1 MSPAFVFVSF
11 FFFVLIGAP
20 IAIAL
25 GLTGAMSTWFSGIPM
40 VLIPTRFFSSLDNFS
55 LLAAPFY
62 IFAGELMNRGGITET
77 LITAAAKVTR
87 TIRGGAAY
95 ANILAS
101 VFFAGISGTA
111 IADTAA
117 LGKIFI
123 NGMPKQGYSR
133 EFSAAVTVASSMI
146 GPIIPPSVIMIVY
159 ASVAQVSI
167 IKLFIAGIVPGLLLG
182 LACAVVV
189 FITGVTKGLPKGEI
203 KVVEKTGGKLAFES
217 LLVFS
222 IPLFIVF
229 GTLSGAFTA
238 TEAGGV
244 ACVYAMLLGI
254 FLLKTLNGRSI
265 FDALKHSMRTTSVL
279 YLVIAGASVL
289 SYTLTVTGAIGEIRG
304 LTSFFS
310 NDPTTFL
317 LFILGVLLIAGFFL
331 EPGVQVLLLAPI
343 FLPLSR
349 ALGIDEMQFAMVFL
363 LSGTISLITPPVGI
377 CLFVAAQIGQIPIG
391 RMFIAVLPFLI
402 AQIIA
407 IGLLIFLPSLS
418 TFLPN
423 LVE

>member
-1 MSPAFVFVSF
+1 MSPSSVFACF
-11 FFFVLIGAP
+11 FFLVLVGAP

-25 GLTGAMSTWFSGIPM
+25 GLTGAAAAYFAGFPM

-62 IFAGELMNRGGITET
+62 IFAGEVMNRGGITET
-77 LITAAAKVTR
+77 LITFAAKVTR
-87 TIRGGAAY
+87 WVSGGAAY

-101 VFFAGISGTA
+101 IFFAGISGTA

-123 NGMPKQGYSR
+123 NGMPKQGYTR

-182 LACAVVV
+182 FACGVVV
-189 FITGVTKGLPKGEI
+189 FITAIRKGLPKGEI
-203 KVVEKTGGKLAFES
+203 QAVEKSGGRLAFES
-217 LLVFS
+217 ALVFS
-222 IPLFIVF
+222 IPLFIVV

-238 TEAGGV
+238 TEAGGI
-244 ACVYAMLLGI
+244 ACVYALLI
-254 FLLKTLNGRSI
+254 ARFILRTLSNGNLI
-265 FDALKHSMRTTSVL
+265 GALKASIRTTSSL

-289 SYTLTVTGAIGEIRG
+289 SYVLTVTGAVAGVRD
-304 LTSFFS
+304 LTAIFS
-310 NDPTTFL
+310 DNPTTFL
-317 LFILGVLLIAGFFL
+317 FFVFAVLMVAGFFL

-343 FLPLSR
+343 FLPISR
-349 ALGIDEMQFAMVFL
+349 SLGIDEMQFAMVFL
-363 LSGTISLITPPVGI
+363 LSGTMSLMTPPVGI

-391 RMFIAVLPFLI
+391 RMFVAILPFLI
-402 AQIIA
+402 AQLAAIA
-407 IGLLIFLPSLS
+407 LLILWPGLV

-423 LVE
+423 LVN

>member
-1 MSPAFVFVSF
+1 MSPALVFVSF
-11 FFFVLIGAP
+11 FFLVLIGAP

-25 GLTGAMSTWFSGIPM
+25 GLTGALTSWFSGFPM
-40 VLIPTRFFSSLDNFS
+40 VLIPTRFFSSLDNFA

-87 TIRGGAAY
+87 AIRGGAAY

-159 ASVAQVSI
+159 ASIAQVSI
-167 IKLFIAGIVPGLLLG
+167 IKLFVAGIVPGLLLG
-182 LACAVVV
+182 FACAVVV

-203 KVVEKTGGKLAFES
+203 KVVEKTSSKLALES

-244 ACVYAMLLGI
+244 ACVYAMLLGV
-254 FLLKTLNGRSI
+254 FVLKTLNGRSI

-304 LTSFFS
+304 LTSLFA

-317 LFILGVLLIAGFFL
+317 FFILGVLLIAGFFL

-343 FLPLSR
+343 FLPISR
-349 ALGIDEMQFAMVFL
+349 ALGIDDMQFAMVFL

-391 RMFIAVLPFLI
+391 RMFVAVLPFLI
-402 AQIIA
+402 AQVIA
-407 IGLLIFLPSLS
+407 IGLLIFWPSLS

>member
-1 MSPAFVFVSF
+1 MSPALVFVSF
-11 FFFVLIGAP
+11 FFLVLIGAP

-25 GLTGAMSTWFSGIPM
+25 GLTGALTTWFSGFPM
-40 VLIPTRFFSSLDNFS
+40 VLIPIRFFSSLDNFA

-87 TIRGGAAY
+87 AIRGGAAY

-159 ASVAQVSI
+159 ASIAQVSI
-167 IKLFIAGIVPGLLLG
+167 IKLFVAGIVPGLLLG
-182 LACAVVV
+182 FACAVVV
-189 FITGVTKGLPKGEI
+189 FITAVTKGLPKGEI
-203 KVVEKTGGKLAFES
+203 KVVEKTSSKLALES

-244 ACVYAMLLGI
+244 ACVYAMLLGV
-254 FLLKTLNGRSI
+254 FVLKTLNGRSI

-304 LTSFFS
+304 LTSIFA
-310 NDPTTFL
+310 NDPTIFL
-317 LFILGVLLIAGFFL
+317 FFILGVLLIAGFFL

-343 FLPLSR
+343 FLPISR
-349 ALGIDEMQFAMVFL
+349 ALGIDDMQFAMVFL

-391 RMFIAVLPFLI
+391 RMFVAVLPFLI

-407 IGLLIFLPSLS
+407 IGLLILWPSLS

>member
-1 MSPAFVFVSF
+1 MSPVAVFAMF
-11 FFFVLIGAP
+11 FGLVLSSVP
-20 IAIAL
+20 IAVSL
-25 GLTGAMSTWFSGIPM
+25 GLTGAASAWFANFPM
-40 VLIPTRFFSSLDNFS
+40 VLIPNRFFSSLDNFS

-77 LITAAAKVTR
+77 LITFAAKTTR
-87 TIRGGAAY
+87 WLRGGAAY

-123 NGMPKQGYSR
+123 NGMPKQGYTR

-167 IKLFIAGIVPGLLLG
+167 IKLFIAGIIPGLLLG
-182 LACAVVV
+182 FACAVVV
-189 FITGVTKGLPKGEI
+189 FIVGATKGLPKGEI
-203 KVVEKTGGKLAFES
+203 EAVKKPLGSLVIES

-222 IPLFIVF
+222 IPVFIVT

-238 TEAGGV
+238 TEAGGI
-244 ACVYAMLLGI
+244 ACVYAFVLARFILRSLSNKDVFGA
-254 FLLKTLNGRSI
+254 LKTSI
-265 FDALKHSMRTTSVL
+265 RTTSSL
-279 YLVIAGASVL
+279 YLVVAGASVL
-289 SYTLTVTGAIGEIRG
+289 SYVLTVTGATSGIRELTG
-304 LTSFFS
+304 LFADNPTVFLFF
-310 NDPTTFL
+310 
-317 LFILGVLLIAGFFL
+317 VLAVLTIAGFFL

-343 FLPLSR
+343 FLPIARS
-349 ALGIDEMQFAMVFL
+349 LGIDEMQFAIVFL
-363 LSGTISLITPPVGI
+363 LSGTLSLMTPPVGV
-377 CLFVAAQIGQIPIG
+377 CLFVAAQIGNIKIN
-391 RMFIAVLPFLI
+391 RMFIAILPFLI
-402 AQIIA
+402 AQFAAIA
-407 IGLLIFLPSLS
+407 LLIFWPDLV

>member
-1 MSPAFVFVSF
+1 MSPASVFATF
-11 FFFVLIGAP
+11 FFFVLVGAP
-20 IAIAL
+20 IAVAL
-25 GLTGAMSTWFSGIPM
+25 GLTGTAAAWFAGFPM
-40 VLIPTRFFSSLDNFS
+40 VLIPTRFFSSLDNFA

-62 IFAGELMNRGGITET
+62 IFAGEVMNRAGITET
-77 LITAAAKVTR
+77 LITFAAKVTR
-87 TIRGGAAY
+87 WVSGGAAY

-123 NGMPKQGYSR
+123 NGMPKQGYTR
-133 EFSAAVTVASSMI
+133 EFSAAVTVASAMI

-189 FITGVTKGLPKGEI
+189 FYVAATKGLPKGELQA
-203 KVVEKTGGKLAFES
+203 VDKTPGQLAFES
-217 LLVFS
+217 ALVFS

-238 TEAGGV
+238 TEAGGI
-244 ACVYAMLLGI
+244 ACVYALFLGRFI
-254 FLLKTLNGRSI
+254 LRSLSTRGI
-265 FDALKHSMRTTSVL
+265 VEALKASVRTTSSL

-289 SYTLTVTGAIGEIRG
+289 SYVLTVTGAISGVRD
-304 LTSFFS
+304 LTAGFAG
-310 NDPTTFL
+310 DPTTFL
-317 LFILGVLLIAGFFL
+317 FSVLIVLLIAGFFL
-331 EPGVQVLLLAPI
+331 EPGVQVLLLGPI
-343 FLPLSR
+343 FLPIARS
-349 ALGIDEMQFAMVFL
+349 LGIDEMQFAMVFL
-363 LSGTISLITPPVGI
+363 LSGTLSLMTPPVGI
-377 CLFVAAQIGQIPIG
+377 CLFVAAQIGDIPIG
-391 RMFIAVLPFLI
+391 RMFVAILPFLV
-402 AQIIA
+402 AQVVAISLIILVPD
-407 IGLLIFLPSLS
+407 IV

-423 LVE
+423 LVR